1 MLEQYFTKPQTA
13 DRIKESWI
21 GQSIEKYVVWLSYQ
35 GYAARTVHRRVPLLR
50 RFGEV
55 AWDLGA
61 REIEELP
68 DHIDS
73 FIDTWI
79 REHKRRSTKKRDMSS
94 IRKDIRRPV
103 EQFLKIVV
111 KGYTGNSNRK
121 RKPFSNTVPAFFSYL
136 RDQRGLSQ
144 ISIGRYFLHLGRFE
158 NYLTKISLRNLS
170 ALSPIILSSFISDI
184 SRFLGKWA
192 MRELCCVLRVF
203 LRYLY
208 QERVIARDLS
218 RTIEPPQMYRLSDI
232 PRSISWDEVALLLE
246 TVDRRTPTGKRDYAI
261 LLLLITY
268 GLRARE
274 VSKLTLDDID
284 WKRERLY
291 IRERKAG
298 PSTAYPLSVSVGEA
312 IIDYIKHG
320 RPETP
325 DRYLFFRAYAPRTPI
340 THGAI
345 STLVSHYIRKAGIQV
360 ARPGSHTLR
369 HTCAQRLVDA
379 SFSFKLIGDYVGHRS
394 LSSTE
399 IYTKVDIEALRK
411 VVCENEEGLL

>member
-1 MLEQYFTKPQTA
+1 MLEHYFTKPDTV

-21 GQSIEKYVVWLSYQ
+21 GESIEKYVVWLSGQ
-35 GYAARTVHRRVPLLR
+35 GYAARTVYKQVPLLR

-55 AWDLGA
+55 TWDLGA
-61 REIEELP
+61 RELKELP
-68 DHIDS
+68 DHVDS
-73 FIDTWI
+73 FIDTWM
-79 REHKRRSTKKRDMSS
+79 REHKRKATKKRSKSS
-94 IRKDIRRPV
+94 ILRDIRSPV

-111 KGYTGNSNRK
+111 RGYTGNSKKNSE
-121 RKPFSNTVPAFFSYL
+121 PFSNTVPAFFSYL
-136 RDQRGLSQ
+136 RNERGLGE
-144 ISIGRYFLHLGRFE
+144 ISMRRYFLHLRRLE
-158 NYLTKISLRNLS
+158 KYLTKISLSDLH

-184 SRFLGKWA
+184 GRSLGKWA

-208 QERVIARDLS
+208 QERVVERDLS
-218 RTIEPPQMYRLSDI
+218 HTIEPPHIYRLSDI
-232 PRSISWDEVALLLE
+232 PRSISWGEVALLLE
-246 TVDRRTPTGKRDYAI
+246 AVDRRTSTGKRNYAI

-291 IRERKAG
+291 ILERKAG
-298 PSTAYPLSVSVGEA
+298 HSTAYPLSVTVGEA

-320 RPETP
+320 RPKIA
-325 DRYLFFRAYAPRTPI
+325 DRHLFFRAYAPRTPI

-345 STLVSHYIRKAGIQV
+345 STLASHYIRKAGIQV

-379 SFSFKLIGDYVGHRS
+379 SFTFKLIGDYVGHRS
-394 LSSTE
+394 LTSTE
-399 IYTKVDIEALRK
+399 IYTKVDIKALRK
-411 VVCENEEGLL
+411 VVCENEEDIL

>member
-1 MLEQYFTKPQTA
+1 MLEHYFTKPETV

-21 GQSIEKYVVWLSYQ
+21 GESIEKYVVWLSDQ
-35 GYAARTVHRRVPLLR
+35 GYAVRTIYKHVPLLR

-55 AWDLGA
+55 AWSLGA
-61 REIEELP
+61 RELKELP
-68 DHIDS
+68 GHVDS
-73 FIDTWI
+73 FIDTWM
-79 REHKRRSTKKRDMSS
+79 REHKRRATKKRSRSS
-94 IRKDIRRPV
+94 IRRDIKSPV

-111 KGYTGNSNRK
+111 NGYTGNSKKNRE
-121 RKPFSNTVPAFFSYL
+121 PFSNNVPGFFSHL
-136 RDQRGLSQ
+136 RNERGLGE
-144 ISIGRYFLHLGRFE
+144 ISMGRYFLHLRRLE
-158 NYLTKISLRNLS
+158 KYLAKISLNDLH
-170 ALSPIILSSFISDI
+170 ALSPIILSSFMNDTD
-184 SRFLGKWA
+184 RYLGKWA
-192 MRELCCVLRVF
+192 MRQLCCVLRMF

-218 RTIEPPQMYRLSDI
+218 PTSELPHIYRLSDI

-246 TVDRRTPTGKRDYAI
+246 AVDRRTPTGKRDYAI
-261 LLLLITY
+261 LLLLVTY

-291 IRERKAG
+291 ILERKAG
-298 PSTAYPLSVSVGEA
+298 HSTAYPLSVPVGEA

-325 DRYLFFRAYAPRTPI
+325 DRHLFFRAYAPRTPI

-345 STLVSHYIRKAGIQV
+345 STLASYYLRRAGIHI
-360 ARPGSHTLR
+360 ARPGSHTLH

-379 SFSFKLIGDYVGHRS
+379 SFSFRLIGDYVGHRS
-394 LSSTE
+394 LTSTE

-411 VVCENEEGLL
+411 VVCENEEDIL